1 MIDAKKLEEMDT
13 DVSGTIEMKD
23 YRESLKRMRD
33 VVKKE
38 IRGVEFVIMGIE
50 DQMHIHYAIP
60 LRNMIYDALG
70 YLKEYREISAR
81 NRKEG
86 ITLKNPEEFLS
97 GLRRE
102 DRLHPIVT
110 LVIYYGDKPWD
121 GPMSLKDML
130 SDMPKTLEEAV
141 SDYKIHL
148 LQIADSGKYEFSSE
162 DVRAAFEISREAMN
176 DRLDEIAEKYHDTK
190 LSPEV
195 TAFVGA
201 VIGSQD
207 LMEIGSKKEDGD
219 MSIAAVE
226 KWEAKQREIGRQAG
240 IQEGR
245 QAGIQEG
252 RQAGI
257 QEGRQAGIQ
266 EGRQA
271 GIQEGRQAGIREG
284 IQEGWQAGIQE
295 GRQMIILN
303 MLRDDMPMEV
313 IVRLTGVSE
322 EKIDAIRKEMDDTFE
337 K

>member
-1 MIDAKKLEEMDT
+1 
-13 DVSGTIEMKD
+13 
-23 YRESLKRMRD
+23 
-33 VVKKE
+33 
-38 IRGVEFVIMGIE
+38 
-50 DQMHIHYAIP
+50 
-60 LRNMIYDALG
+60 
-70 YLKEYREISAR
+70 
-81 NRKEG
+81 
-86 ITLKNPEEFLS
+86 
-97 GLRRE
+97 
-102 DRLHPIVT
+102 
-110 LVIYYGDKPWD
+110 
-121 GPMSLKDML
+121 MSLKDML

-257 QEGRQAGIQ
+257 QEGRQAGI
-266 EGRQA
+266 
-271 GIQEGRQAGIREG
+271 REG